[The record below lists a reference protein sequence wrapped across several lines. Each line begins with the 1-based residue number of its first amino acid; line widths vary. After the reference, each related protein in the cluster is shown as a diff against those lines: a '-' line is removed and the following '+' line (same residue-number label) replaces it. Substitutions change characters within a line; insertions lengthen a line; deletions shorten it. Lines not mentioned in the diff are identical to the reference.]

1 MLRIVM
7 FLSVTVFLWSVP
19 GVANDFYAM
28 YKYAENKEIAQ
39 YDFANTNKFLDL
51 YLSADLQ
58 VLQDELHQAQMREK
72 SIENKLLSGVTMGA
86 MGAGGMMLA
95 TGLAEQKAD
104 KEAEQS
110 MRAYMASFSCKFGD
124 NRIEGGKTGVELSG
138 GNELVALYAEYV
150 NLANSLKERKTLLE
164 MKAGIESESI
174 LDNSTSGLYDDEN
187 DGGVS
192 GVYTSLARAL
202 ADPNGEDAKQWNEQ
216 KEQTQRSN
224 AAAARRHA
232 ELISKMTACNTN
244 EECVIV
250 DKDPCGCLKGPEG
263 VTAIN
268 ASYSLE
274 FSKLM
279 EKRFALAT
287 ACPSV
292 GSTEKE
298 CSASARPVCLQ
309 NRCKIGYQE

>member
-19 GVANDFYAM
+19 GLANDFYAM

-39 YDFANTNKFLDL
+39 YDFANTNKFLNL

-72 SIENKLLSGVTMGA
+72 SIENKLLSGVTMVATGV
-86 MGAGGMMLA
+86 GGMMLA

-216 KEQTQRSN
+216 KEQTQN
-224 AAAARRHA
+224 KIKTGATIGIGGAGLGAVGN
-232 ELISKMTACNTN
+232 LIINK
-244 EECVIV
+244 EE
-250 DKDPCGCLKGPEG
+250 
-263 VTAIN
+263 
-268 ASYSLE
+268 
-274 FSKLM
+274 
-279 EKRFALAT
+279 
-287 ACPSV
+287 
-292 GSTEKE
+292 
-298 CSASARPVCLQ
+298 
-309 NRCKIGYQE
+309 

>member
-1 MLRIVM
+1 MLYNESTMLFSVKIVLNLLPLVKYIVVFLEEFRMLRIVM
-7 FLSVTVFLWSVP
+7 FLSVTAFLWSVP

-39 YDFANTNKFLDL
+39 YDFANTNKFLNL

-86 MGAGGMMLA
+86 TGVGGMMLA

-104 KEAEQS
+104 KEAEQI

-216 KEQTQRSN
+216 KEQKQNKIKTGATIGIGGAGLGAVGN
-224 AAAARRHA
+224 
-232 ELISKMTACNTN
+232 LIINK
-244 EECVIV
+244 EE
-250 DKDPCGCLKGPEG
+250 
-263 VTAIN
+263 
-268 ASYSLE
+268 
-274 FSKLM
+274 
-279 EKRFALAT
+279 
-287 ACPSV
+287 
-292 GSTEKE
+292 
-298 CSASARPVCLQ
+298 
-309 NRCKIGYQE
+309 

>member
-1 MLRIVM
+1 MLYNESTMLFSVKIVLNLLPLVKYIVVFLEEFRMLRIVM

-19 GVANDFYAM
+19 GFANDFYAM

-39 YDFANTNKFLDL
+39 YDFANTNKFLNL

-86 MGAGGMMLA
+86 TGVGGMMLA

-104 KEAEQS
+104 KEAEQI
-110 MRAYMASFSCKFGD
+110 MRAYMATFSCKFGD

-150 NLANSLKERKTLLE
+150 NLANSLKERKKLLE

-216 KEQTQRSN
+216 KEQTQN
-224 AAAARRHA
+224 KIKTGATIGIGGAGLGAVGN
-232 ELISKMTACNTN
+232 LIINK
-244 EECVIV
+244 EE
-250 DKDPCGCLKGPEG
+250 
-263 VTAIN
+263 
-268 ASYSLE
+268 
-274 FSKLM
+274 
-279 EKRFALAT
+279 
-287 ACPSV
+287 
-292 GSTEKE
+292 
-298 CSASARPVCLQ
+298 
-309 NRCKIGYQE
+309 

>member
-1 MLRIVM
+1 MLYNESTMLFSVKIVLNLLPLVKYIVVFLEEFRMLRIVM

-19 GVANDFYAM
+19 GFANDFYAM

-39 YDFANTNKFLDL
+39 YDFANTNKFLNL

-86 MGAGGMMLA
+86 TGVGGMMLA

-202 ADPNGEDAKQWNEQ
+202 ADPNSEDAKQWNEQ
-216 KEQTQRSN
+216 KEQTQN
-224 AAAARRHA
+224 KIKTGATIGIGGAGLGAVGN
-232 ELISKMTACNTN
+232 LIINK
-244 EECVIV
+244 EE
-250 DKDPCGCLKGPEG
+250 
-263 VTAIN
+263 
-268 ASYSLE
+268 
-274 FSKLM
+274 
-279 EKRFALAT
+279 
-287 ACPSV
+287 
-292 GSTEKE
+292 
-298 CSASARPVCLQ
+298 
-309 NRCKIGYQE
+309 

>member
-1 MLRIVM
+1 MLYNESTMLFSVKIVLNLLPLVKYIVVFLEEFRMLRIVM

-19 GVANDFYAM
+19 GFANDFYAM

-39 YDFANTNKFLDL
+39 YDFANTNKFLNL

-86 MGAGGMMLA
+86 TGVGGMMLA

-110 MRAYMASFSCKFGD
+110 MRAYMATFSCKFGD

-202 ADPNGEDAKQWNEQ
+202 ADPNSEDAKQWNEQ
-216 KEQTQRSN
+216 KEQTQN
-224 AAAARRHA
+224 KIKTGATIGIGGAGLGAVGN
-232 ELISKMTACNTN
+232 LIINK
-244 EECVIV
+244 EE
-250 DKDPCGCLKGPEG
+250 
-263 VTAIN
+263 
-268 ASYSLE
+268 
-274 FSKLM
+274 
-279 EKRFALAT
+279 
-287 ACPSV
+287 
-292 GSTEKE
+292 
-298 CSASARPVCLQ
+298 
-309 NRCKIGYQE
+309 

>member
-19 GVANDFYAM
+19 GVANDFYAL

-39 YDFANTNKFLDL
+39 YDFANTNKFLNL

-72 SIENKLLSGVTMGA
+72 SIENKLLSDVTMGA
-86 MGAGGMMLA
+86 TGVGGMMLA

-104 KEAEQS
+104 KEAEQI

-202 ADPNGEDAKQWNEQ
+202 ADPNSEDAKQWNEQ
-216 KEQTQRSN
+216 KEQTQN
-224 AAAARRHA
+224 KIKTGAAIGIGGAGLGAVGN
-232 ELISKMTACNTN
+232 LIINK
-244 EECVIV
+244 EE
-250 DKDPCGCLKGPEG
+250 
-263 VTAIN
+263 
-268 ASYSLE
+268 
-274 FSKLM
+274 
-279 EKRFALAT
+279 
-287 ACPSV
+287 
-292 GSTEKE
+292 
-298 CSASARPVCLQ
+298 
-309 NRCKIGYQE
+309 

>member
-1 MLRIVM
+1 MLYNESTMLFSVKIVLNLLPLVKYIVVFLEEFRMLRIVM

-19 GVANDFYAM
+19 GLANDFYAM

-39 YDFANTNKFLDL
+39 YDFANTNKFLNL

-86 MGAGGMMLA
+86 TGVGGMMLA

-216 KEQTQRSN
+216 KEQTQN
-224 AAAARRHA
+224 KIKTGATIGIGGAGLGAVGN
-232 ELISKMTACNTN
+232 LIINK
-244 EECVIV
+244 EE
-250 DKDPCGCLKGPEG
+250 
-263 VTAIN
+263 
-268 ASYSLE
+268 
-274 FSKLM
+274 
-279 EKRFALAT
+279 
-287 ACPSV
+287 
-292 GSTEKE
+292 
-298 CSASARPVCLQ
+298 
-309 NRCKIGYQE
+309 

>member
-1 MLRIVM
+1 MLYNESTMLFSVKIVLNLLPLVKYIVVFFRGKFRMLRIVM

-19 GVANDFYAM
+19 GFANDFYAM

-39 YDFANTNKFLDL
+39 YDFANTNKFLNL

-110 MRAYMASFSCKFGD
+110 MRAYMATFSCKFGD

-164 MKAGIESESI
+164 MKVGIESESI

-216 KEQTQRSN
+216 KEQTQN
-224 AAAARRHA
+224 KIKTGATIGIGGAGLGAVGN
-232 ELISKMTACNTN
+232 LIINK
-244 EECVIV
+244 EE
-250 DKDPCGCLKGPEG
+250 
-263 VTAIN
+263 
-268 ASYSLE
+268 
-274 FSKLM
+274 
-279 EKRFALAT
+279 
-287 ACPSV
+287 
-292 GSTEKE
+292 
-298 CSASARPVCLQ
+298 
-309 NRCKIGYQE
+309 

>member
-1 MLRIVM
+1 MLYNESTMLFSVKIVLNLLPLVKYIVVFLEEFRMLRIVM

-19 GVANDFYAM
+19 GLANDFYAM

-39 YDFANTNKFLDL
+39 YDFANTNKFLNL

-86 MGAGGMMLA
+86 TGVGGMMLA

-202 ADPNGEDAKQWNEQ
+202 ADPNSEDAKQWNEQ
-216 KEQTQRSN
+216 KEQTQN
-224 AAAARRHA
+224 KIKTGATIGIGGAGLGAVGN
-232 ELISKMTACNTN
+232 LIINK
-244 EECVIV
+244 EE
-250 DKDPCGCLKGPEG
+250 
-263 VTAIN
+263 
-268 ASYSLE
+268 
-274 FSKLM
+274 
-279 EKRFALAT
+279 
-287 ACPSV
+287 
-292 GSTEKE
+292 
-298 CSASARPVCLQ
+298 
-309 NRCKIGYQE
+309 

>member
-1 MLRIVM
+1 MLYNESTMLFPVKIVLNLLPLVKYIVVFFRGKFRMLRIVM
-7 FLSVTVFLWSVP
+7 FLYVTALLWSVP
-19 GVANDFYAM
+19 GFANDFYAM

-39 YDFANTNKFLDL
+39 YDFANTNKFLNL

-58 VLQDELHQAQMREK
+58 VLQDELHQARMREK

-110 MRAYMASFSCKFGD
+110 MRAYMATFSCKFGD
-124 NRIEGGKTGVELSG
+124 NIIEGGKTGVELSG

-164 MKAGIESESI
+164 MKVGIESESI

-216 KEQTQRSN
+216 KEQTQN
-224 AAAARRHA
+224 KIKTGATIGIGGAGLGAVGN
-232 ELISKMTACNTN
+232 LIINK
-244 EECVIV
+244 EE
-250 DKDPCGCLKGPEG
+250 
-263 VTAIN
+263 
-268 ASYSLE
+268 
-274 FSKLM
+274 
-279 EKRFALAT
+279 
-287 ACPSV
+287 
-292 GSTEKE
+292 
-298 CSASARPVCLQ
+298 
-309 NRCKIGYQE
+309 

>member
-39 YDFANTNKFLDL
+39 YDFANTNKFLNL

-110 MRAYMASFSCKFGD
+110 MRAYMATFSCKFGD

-216 KEQTQRSN
+216 KEQTQN
-224 AAAARRHA
+224 KIKTGATIGIGGAGLGAVGN
-232 ELISKMTACNTN
+232 LIINK
-244 EECVIV
+244 EE
-250 DKDPCGCLKGPEG
+250 
-263 VTAIN
+263 
-268 ASYSLE
+268 
-274 FSKLM
+274 
-279 EKRFALAT
+279 
-287 ACPSV
+287 
-292 GSTEKE
+292 
-298 CSASARPVCLQ
+298 
-309 NRCKIGYQE
+309 

>member
-1 MLRIVM
+1 MLYNESTMLFSVKIVLNLLPLVKYIVVFLEEFRMLRIVM

-19 GVANDFYAM
+19 GFANDFYAM

-39 YDFANTNKFLDL
+39 YDFANTNKFLNL

-86 MGAGGMMLA
+86 TGVGGMMLA

-192 GVYTSLARAL
+192 GVYTSLTRAL
-202 ADPNGEDAKQWNEQ
+202 ADPNSEDAKQWNEQ
-216 KEQTQRSN
+216 KEQTQN
-224 AAAARRHA
+224 KIKTGATIGIGGAGLGAVGN
-232 ELISKMTACNTN
+232 LIINK
-244 EECVIV
+244 EE
-250 DKDPCGCLKGPEG
+250 
-263 VTAIN
+263 
-268 ASYSLE
+268 
-274 FSKLM
+274 
-279 EKRFALAT
+279 
-287 ACPSV
+287 
-292 GSTEKE
+292 
-298 CSASARPVCLQ
+298 
-309 NRCKIGYQE
+309 

>member
-1 MLRIVM
+1 MLYNESTMLFSVKIVLNLLPLVKYIVVFLEEFRMLRIVM

-19 GVANDFYAM
+19 GFANDFYAM

-72 SIENKLLSGVTMGA
+72 SMENKLLSGVTMGA
-86 MGAGGMMLA
+86 TGAGGMMLA

-216 KEQTQRSN
+216 KEQTQN
-224 AAAARRHA
+224 TIKTGATIGIGGAGLGAVGN
-232 ELISKMTACNTN
+232 LIINK
-244 EECVIV
+244 EE
-250 DKDPCGCLKGPEG
+250 
-263 VTAIN
+263 
-268 ASYSLE
+268 
-274 FSKLM
+274 
-279 EKRFALAT
+279 
-287 ACPSV
+287 
-292 GSTEKE
+292 
-298 CSASARPVCLQ
+298 
-309 NRCKIGYQE
+309 

>member
-1 MLRIVM
+1 MKAQCYFSVKIVLNLLPLVKYIVVFLEEFRMLRIVM

-19 GVANDFYAM
+19 GLANDFYAM

-39 YDFANTNKFLDL
+39 YDFANTNKFLNL

-72 SIENKLLSGVTMGA
+72 SIENKLLSGVTMVATGV
-86 MGAGGMMLA
+86 GGMMLA

-216 KEQTQRSN
+216 KEQTQN
-224 AAAARRHA
+224 KIKTGATIGIGGAGLGAVGN
-232 ELISKMTACNTN
+232 LIINK
-244 EECVIV
+244 EE
-250 DKDPCGCLKGPEG
+250 
-263 VTAIN
+263 
-268 ASYSLE
+268 
-274 FSKLM
+274 
-279 EKRFALAT
+279 
-287 ACPSV
+287 
-292 GSTEKE
+292 
-298 CSASARPVCLQ
+298 
-309 NRCKIGYQE
+309 

>member
-1 MLRIVM
+1 MLYNESTMLFSVKIVLNLLPLVKYIVVFLEEFRMLRIVM

-19 GVANDFYAM
+19 GFANDFYAM

-86 MGAGGMMLA
+86 TGAGGMMLA

-216 KEQTQRSN
+216 KEQTQN
-224 AAAARRHA
+224 KIKTGATIGIGGAGLGAVGN
-232 ELISKMTACNTN
+232 LIINK
-244 EECVIV
+244 EE
-250 DKDPCGCLKGPEG
+250 
-263 VTAIN
+263 
-268 ASYSLE
+268 
-274 FSKLM
+274 
-279 EKRFALAT
+279 
-287 ACPSV
+287 
-292 GSTEKE
+292 
-298 CSASARPVCLQ
+298 
-309 NRCKIGYQE
+309 

>member
-1 MLRIVM
+1 MLYNESTMLFSVKIVLNLLPLVKYIVVFLEEFRMLRIVM

-19 GVANDFYAM
+19 GLANDFYAM

-39 YDFANTNKFLDL
+39 YDFANTNKFLNL

-72 SIENKLLSGVTMGA
+72 SIENKLLSGVTMVATGV
-86 MGAGGMMLA
+86 GGMMLA

-216 KEQTQRSN
+216 KEQTQN
-224 AAAARRHA
+224 KIKTGATIGIGGAGLGAVGN
-232 ELISKMTACNTN
+232 LIINK
-244 EECVIV
+244 EE
-250 DKDPCGCLKGPEG
+250 
-263 VTAIN
+263 
-268 ASYSLE
+268 
-274 FSKLM
+274 
-279 EKRFALAT
+279 
-287 ACPSV
+287 
-292 GSTEKE
+292 
-298 CSASARPVCLQ
+298 
-309 NRCKIGYQE
+309 